1 MKNISLYV
9 NHGSWLNRMH
19 PYTKLLYILAAI
31 AIPLIGGKLWLF
43 PLLFGGSLCL
53 LISAKVRRQ
62 TVPLIGFSFTLI
74 LVIFLIQGLFHH
86 QNQQLLFCVGF
97 LKFYR
102 EGVFYATRIG
112 CNILNMLLSFAVFVL
127 TTSPQELVEEL
138 EKSGFSPKF
147 GYVINSVFQI
157 LPQMMATKDTIT
169 DAQRSRGLET
179 EGNLWVRLKAF
190 LPLISPVV
198 MSALTNT
205 RERSIALEVRGF
217 GCNQSKTWISD
228 RPKHRGD
235 RIIGWILVLLILAA
249 VVWRVLSWRSLP
261 SNI

>member
-9 NHGSWLNRMH
+9 NRGSWLNRMH

-31 AIPLIGGKLWLF
+31 AIPPLGGKLWLF
-43 PLLFGGSLCL
+43 PLLIGCSLCL
-53 LISAKVRRQ
+53 LISAKALRQ

-74 LVIFLIQGLFHH
+74 IVIFLIQGLFYH
-86 QNQQLLFCVGF
+86 QNEQLLFSIGF
-97 LKFYR
+97 LKFYK
-102 EGVFYATRIG
+102 EGVLYAARIG

-179 EGNLWVRLKAF
+179 EGNLWVRTKAF

-217 GCNQSKTWISD
+217 GRRQKKTWLSD
-228 RPKHRGD
+228 RPKHKGD
-235 RIIGWILVLLILAA
+235 RLIGTILVLLILAA
-249 VVWRVLSWRSLP
+249 AAWRVLSWR
-261 SNI
+261 